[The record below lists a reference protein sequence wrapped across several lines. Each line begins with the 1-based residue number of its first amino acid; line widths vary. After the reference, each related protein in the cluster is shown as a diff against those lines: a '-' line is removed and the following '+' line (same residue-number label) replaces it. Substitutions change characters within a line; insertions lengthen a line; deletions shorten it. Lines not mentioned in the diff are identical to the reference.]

1 VSFERLLQTKWTY
14 TKNCNLT
21 IMVASWW
28 WIQLQSDLPISMQHK
43 SAPLLILS
51 DALVGDISSAQ
62 FCWTWKDCKCKE
74 HRLTLSAALNIEA
87 IWRLHLMPNHC
98 HEQFS
103 VWGAWYLHLPK
114 MWGQQ
119 GEAVSPVQSSL
130 KPGYKGARFDTV
142 CSSWVCTGAYDAAA
156 THPYPT
162 GASASLLSSLLSNQA
177 RVTWPTHVKWA
188 ASASGEFSG
197 FQGGR
202 LLILEERSSHN
213 NKHHPTNLPHGLWHW
228 FSNDTNLAW
237 RTTGWI
243 YLLNVDSGTLF
254 WVDRPFVLN
263 MHIVKIASF

>member
-1 VSFERLLQTKWTY
+1 MSFERLLQTKWTY

-103 VWGAWYLHLPK
+103 VSGTW
-114 MWGQQ
+114 
-119 GEAVSPVQSSL
+119 SVQ
-130 KPGYKGARFDTV
+130 R
-142 CSSWVCTGAYDAAA
+142 W
-156 THPYPT
+156 
-162 GASASLLSSLLSNQA
+162 
-177 RVTWPTHVKWA
+177 R
-188 ASASGEFSG
+188 
-197 FQGGR
+197 GG
-202 LLILEERSSHN
+202 EERQSRPSRVAL
-213 NKHHPTNLPHGLWHW
+213 KHATKVVNSTLYA
-228 FSNDTNLAW
+228 LA
-237 RTTGWI
+237 GSVPGHMMMMPPI
-243 YLLNVDSGTLF
+243 
-254 WVDRPFVLN
+254 
-263 MHIVKIASF
+263 HIP